1 MSLTV
6 MGKITKTVSILNI
19 FLFGCDD
26 GFDSVANDDDM
37 KLVCYYG
44 SWAVYRP
51 GNGKFPVEEIDPFLC
66 R

>member
-1 MSLTV
+1 MINFDLFEFFV
-6 MGKITKTVSILNI
+6 PFKDNDQMKI
-19 FLFGCDD
+19 
-26 GFDSVANDDDM
+26 
-37 KLVCYYG
+37 VCYYG